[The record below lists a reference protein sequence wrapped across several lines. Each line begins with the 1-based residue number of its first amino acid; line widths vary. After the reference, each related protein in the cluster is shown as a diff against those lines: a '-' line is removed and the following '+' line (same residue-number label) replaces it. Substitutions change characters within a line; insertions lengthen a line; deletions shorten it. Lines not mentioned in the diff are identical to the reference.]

1 MEISSADINDAKELY
16 RLQRLSFESETQ
28 MVGSRDLPALT
39 ETEEENIRDFGRWS
53 VLKITDGGKIVGAVR
68 YRHDGGAVEIGRL
81 MVHPDYRRRGLA
93 QRLLSEVDKLHP
105 HEVKELYTCT
115 KSLINIRLYEKM
127 GYVPYAEHA
136 EESGLSFV
144 HMRKC

>member
-1 MEISSADINDAKELY
+1 MSRVDREVLP
-16 RLQRLSFESETQ
+16 ESP
-28 MVGSRDLPALT
+28 GAPAAC
-39 ETEEENIRDFGRWS
+39 RG
-53 VLKITDGGKIVGAVR
+53 DG
-68 YRHDGGAVEIGRL
+68 
-81 MVHPDYRRRGLA
+81 RRRGLA

>member
-16 RLQRLSFESETQ
+16 RLQRLSFESEAQ

-68 YRHDGGAVEIGRL
+68 YRHDGGAV
-81 MVHPDYRRRGLA
+81 
-93 QRLLSEVDKLHP
+93 
-105 HEVKELYTCT
+105 
-115 KSLINIRLYEKM
+115 
-127 GYVPYAEHA
+127 
-136 EESGLSFV
+136 
-144 HMRKC
+144 